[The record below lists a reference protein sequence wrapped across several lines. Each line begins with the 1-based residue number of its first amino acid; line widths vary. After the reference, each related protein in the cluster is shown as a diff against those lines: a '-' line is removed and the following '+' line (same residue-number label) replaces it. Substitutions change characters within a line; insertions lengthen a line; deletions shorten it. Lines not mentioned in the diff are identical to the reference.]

1 MMYKFGKSFISSVL
15 LNFVGVLVV
24 DNAVVLKKTKAENN
38 NQKDHRLL
46 KVGAQSSDLT
56 SSSLTPLL
64 PPDHSKYA
72 SGPAY
77 NAYNFQSDFIQAAKI
92 AMPTVVHI
100 KGVRYV
106 QQISI
111 VDQFFG
117 EFFGDGTKRRDI
129 EPQKLSVSG
138 SGVIYTSDGYII
150 TNNHLV
156 AESEEIEVTLHD
168 NHTYKAKV
176 IGNAPDYDLAVL
188 RIDAKNLPCTKLGD
202 SDKVEVGEFVLAI
215 GNPLGLTSTVTHGIV
230 SATSRS
236 VPHNISEK
244 IRSKDMTR
252 SDKGDHSDELSTI
265 YGPNTFIQT
274 DAPVNEGN
282 SGGALIN
289 IRGELIGINSMYQ
302 PKSYSSGFI
311 GYGFAIP
318 SMIVKKIADDL
329 IRYGVVHYIVLG
341 LTFKEVDQK
350 LAQKLKLKD
359 ISGLRVEHINADSPC
374 RDILRKGDIILKV
387 NNKPINKSVE
397 FKELLL
403 RRQPG
408 DLLAFTIWRN
418 GSIKNV
424 NLTLKANSDFA
435 YFSRDNNELK
445 IQGATLVDLDDK
457 TKQDLKLKV
466 GIYVKRIESGKLLHA
481 GLKQGDII
489 VVVDNQLVES
499 LNDFAKLMQKL
510 RGPVIFGILRQ
521 GSNKK
526 GLQYI
531 AVDLGGQ
538 QEQWKKE
545 VMNYNK

>member
-1 MMYKFGKSFISSVL
+1 MMYKLGKSLISFVL
-15 LNFVGVLVV
+15 LNFIGVLVI
-24 DNAVVLKKTKAENN
+24 DHAMVLEKAKAENN
-38 NQKDHRLL
+38 NQKDHSLL
-46 KVGAQSSDLT
+46 KGLSQGSDLT
-56 SSSLTPLL
+56 SNSLTLL
-64 PPDHSKYA
+64 SPPDHSKRA
-72 SGPAY
+72 SGRAHSTY
-77 NAYNFQSDFIQAAKI
+77 SLQSDFIQAAKV

-100 KGVRYV
+100 KGVRYI

-111 VDQFFG
+111 LDQFFG

-138 SGVIYTSDGYII
+138 SGVIYTDNGYII

-156 AESEEIEVTLHD
+156 ADSEEIEVTLHN
-168 NHTYKAKV
+168 NHTYKAKI

-188 RIDAKNLPCTKLGD
+188 RIDAKDLPCTKLGD

-236 VPHNISEK
+236 VPHNVPEK
-244 IRSKDMTR
+244 IRSKGVTQ
-252 SDKGDHSDELSTI
+252 SDKDDYSDELATI

-289 IRGELIGINSMYQ
+289 IKGELIGINSMYK
-302 PKSYSSGFI
+302 PTSYGSGFV

-341 LTFKEVDQK
+341 LTFKEVDQQ

-359 ISGLRVEHINADSPC
+359 ISGLRIEHINADSPC
-374 RDILRKGDIILKV
+374 RDILKKGDVILKI
-387 NNKPINKSVE
+387 NNKPIRKSVE
-397 FKELLL
+397 FKEFLL

-408 DLLAFTIWRN
+408 DLLTFAIWRN

-435 YFSRDNNELK
+435 HFSRDNNELK

-457 TKQDLKLKV
+457 TKQNLKLKV

-489 VVVDNQLVES
+489 VVVDNQLVGS

>member
-1 MMYKFGKSFISSVL
+1 MMYEFGKSLISSVL
-15 LNFVGVLVV
+15 LNFIGVLVI
-24 DNAVVLKKTKAENN
+24 DHAVVLEKAKAENN
-38 NQKDHRLL
+38 NQKDHSLL
-46 KVGAQSSDLT
+46 EGLSQGSDLT
-56 SSSLTPLL
+56 SNSLTLL
-64 PPDHSKYA
+64 PPPNYSKHA
-72 SGPAY
+72 SGRAHSTY
-77 NAYNFQSDFIQAAKI
+77 SLQSDFIQAAKV

-100 KGVRYV
+100 KGVRYI

-111 VDQFFG
+111 LDQFFG

-138 SGVIYTSDGYII
+138 SGVIYTNDGYII

-156 AESEEIEVTLHD
+156 ADSEEIEVTLHN

-188 RIDAKNLPCTKLGD
+188 RIDAKGLPCTKLGD
-202 SDKVEVGEFVLAI
+202 SDTVEVGEFVLAI

-236 VPHNISEK
+236 VPHNVPEK
-244 IRSKDMTR
+244 IRSRGVTQ
-252 SDKGDHSDELSTI
+252 SDKDDYSDELATI

-289 IRGELIGINSMYQ
+289 IKGELIGINSMYK
-302 PKSYSSGFI
+302 PTSYGSGFV

-341 LTFKEVDQK
+341 LTFKEVDQQ

-374 RDILRKGDIILKV
+374 RDILKKGDVILKI
-387 NNKPINKSVE
+387 NNKPIRKSVE
-397 FKELLL
+397 FKEFLL

-408 DLLAFTIWRN
+408 DLLTFTIWRN

-435 YFSRDNNELK
+435 HFSRDNNELK

-457 TKQDLKLKV
+457 TKQNLKLKV

-489 VVVDNQLVES
+489 VVVDNRLVES

-545 VMNYNK
+545 VTNYK